1 MSLLRVA
8 EPEPPAQRWL
18 PTHVQVTVLQARGLR
33 TKGGGGGGKPGTS
46 DAYTIIQ
53 LGREKYSTSVAEK
66 STGSPEW
73 KEECSFELPPG
84 ALELG
89 EPADWGGGSPRGQG
103 GCELVLTVMHRALIG
118 LDKFLGQAT
127 VALQPVFRES
137 RSMRSQWHKLHS
149 KAGKKEKERG
159 AIQVTI
165 QFTRNNL
172 TASMFDLSMKD
183 KPRSPFGKLKDK
195 MKGKKKYDLESA
207 SAIIPSST
215 GALDMEEDY
224 ELGGKK
230 SKGKGGFFKNKLR
243 KSSLT
248 QSNTSLGSDSTI
260 SSASGSLAN
269 NFGIT
274 INVPEVTKSPSRH
287 SSLSTERSVKD
298 YLPSPKLTHKRAFS
312 DEISQVNVVAEPKA
326 IQSPKPKDDPVSRSS
341 LCVNGSHVYSDE
353 PAPKSPMSG
362 LPSSLPLSLPLQ
374 NIARKSEEGF
384 HAGFPP
390 PDSEDLPWGVRQQKE
405 EPRFLPSPPSLAVQE
420 ENKVSTKAVTLSNH
434 LGRAKLEEGSRLETK
449 PVQIAT
455 PMVFSMEVTKDK
467 SHEETRKEDKKS
479 KVGLFHHGGTKGDA
493 GNKSLGEKLG
503 SSLTISPQVTAAGDE
518 KSKSSSW
525 FGSKDTK
532 EPSQKPSLEVSP
544 KVETSSDA
552 PSHFSPCSP
561 VQCPPAAI
569 VHPARMLST
578 NLLTAAEESQFGCLS
593 PTNPFLHSLHSN
605 PFFEDLLADQV
616 LNSPSPTHFFSS
628 FQSGSHATKEVV
640 GHLYSSEDYSPSASL
655 GLHKPQQESSTQS
668 AGAPI
673 PEATPT
679 SQGLSPPREQ
689 TPATPPVFDW
699 DDTFDAF
706 ATSRLKPEIREE
718 SLLNSV
724 VMEDVAYI
732 DDPSPTGSP
741 AELVHENQIEKAKVE
756 PQGADEVSL
765 GPGSWADVT
774 ILKEREPNVL
784 KTVQEATR
792 REDGVLDHLGSL
804 LESEKT
810 STSQAWSALGASGK
824 EEDAA
829 ALTTQNSA
837 REKWDSETVH
847 VEKLTVAYSEE
858 EPNSAGEDEW
868 TTTATETIGGLWE
881 SDQTVAEKEHEI
893 QESMFRPRP
902 PSDEGIFEEESSPVS
917 APGLLTKSNLVL
929 EKPSEVL
936 PRNKAALSLLV
947 SKVEAAEK
955 PSAVFDISDG
965 QDSSN
970 TEGMVD
976 IKPPGGGL
984 QTSAQLEADEASM
997 KLGSDFH
1004 ERQIPSAVWTETP
1017 EREEESSGAAGLEIT
1032 MGAPPPKP
1040 PRWFTPWD
1048 FREEDDEAN
1057 LDTQMSQQGNEYQCE
1072 NEEGPKVAVQ
1082 PQYTHVSRENVSP
1095 VAPSPPVLGAAIIE
1109 AKASCVPSVAGDA
1122 DSATEDWVANLK
1134 ARANEFT
1141 KRDTSSGENL
1151 LEINEETGA
1160 EQFETCPSKFS
1171 LDRLGLSDAEEDS
1184 NKLEMVKPSFHP
1196 QSQQLTERRSGAGWG
1211 LSETAPAFPERKEI
1225 LPEQLIPSKPDTPRD
1240 PESSQSVL
1248 FCTAVEEQWPATH
1261 YPSPSPADQLERLA
1275 LQEHPS
1281 QPRPKSGKGDNQGHL
1296 GKAPAQPAERE
1307 PQTPEVLESLTCA
1320 SEQGSYSADRPEPL
1334 SSQRLSWSVDQVI
1347 DFKKAEFWRPVSGEE
1362 SREQADTST
1371 LGNPFTPRVS
1381 PSSPNNPFVEKP
1393 PDVLPIQATSPEM
1406 PGQGGLN
1413 FKDLHKEAAPHGFQ
1427 PANLPGDQ
1435 LVELPFLHGNQPLAF
1450 STPSLVAATNPQQF
1464 NFPSPIVCPTTGGV
1478 PAVTSRAA
1486 AQSSCP
1492 LLQTSGMKVSTL
1504 TVLPKETQPAE
1515 KPSFHQTSSPHPV
1528 KPISAAV
1535 AEVSG
1540 EKKQHRSTLTT
1551 ALSSGL
1557 EKLKTVTTS
1566 SVQPVTPSSQL
1577 EKMESKKLKDA
1588 ALPDQSAKYYHLT
1601 HDELIQLLLQRE
1613 KELSRK
1619 EEHVHELENYI
1630 DQLLVRIMEQSPTL
1644 LQIPLEKNTTSK

>member
-1 MSLLRVA
+1 
-8 EPEPPAQRWL
+8 
-18 PTHVQVTVLQARGLR
+18 
-33 TKGGGGGGKPGTS
+33 
-46 DAYTIIQ
+46 
-53 LGREKYSTSVAEK
+53 
-66 STGSPEW
+66 
-73 KEECSFELPPG
+73 
-84 ALELG
+84 
-89 EPADWGGGSPRGQG
+89 
-103 GCELVLTVMHRALIG
+103 
-118 LDKFLGQAT
+118 
-127 VALQPVFRES
+127 
-137 RSMRSQWHKLHS
+137 
-149 KAGKKEKERG
+149 
-159 AIQVTI
+159 
-165 QFTRNNL
+165 
-172 TASMFDLSMKD
+172 MFDLSMKD

-298 YLPSPKLTHKRAFS
+298 YLPSPKLAHKRAFS

-353 PAPKSPMSG
+353 PAPKSPMSD

-374 NIARKSEEGF
+374 NITRKSEEGF

-479 KVGLFHHGGTKGDA
+479 KVGFFHHGGTKGDA

-532 EPSQKPSLEVSP
+532 EPSQKP
-544 KVETSSDA
+544 
-552 PSHFSPCSP
+552 
-561 VQCPPAAI
+561 
-569 VHPARMLST
+569 
-578 NLLTAAEESQFGCLS
+578 
-593 PTNPFLHSLHSN
+593 
-605 PFFEDLLADQV
+605 
-616 LNSPSPTHFFSS
+616 S

-689 TPATPPVFDW
+689 TPATPSVFDW

-706 ATSRLKPEIREE
+706 ATSRLKPETREE

-741 AELVHENQIEKAKVE
+741 AELVHENQTEKAKTE

-774 ILKEREPNVL
+774 ILKEMEANVL

-792 REDGVLDHLGSL
+792 KEDGVLGHLGSL

-824 EEDAA
+824 EDAAA

-837 REKWDSETVH
+837 REKWDSETVR

-902 PSDEGIFEEESSPVS
+902 PSDEGILEEESSPVN

-929 EKPSEVL
+929 EKPSEAL
-936 PRNKAALSLLV
+936 PQNKAALSLLG

-955 PSAVFDISDG
+955 PSAVVDIGDG

-970 TEGMVD
+970 TEGMID

-984 QTSAQLEADEASM
+984 QISAQLEADEASM

-1109 AKASCVPSVAGDA
+1109 AKARRIPSVAGDA

-1184 NKLEMVKPSFHP
+1184 NKLEMVKPSFHS

-1211 LSETAPAFPERKEI
+1211 LSETAPAFPERNEI

-1248 FCTAVEEQWPATH
+1248 FCTAVEEQRPATQ

-1307 PQTPEVLESLTCA
+1307 PQTPEALESLTCV

-1413 FKDLHKEAAPHGFQ
+1413 VKDLHKEAAPHGFQ
-1427 PANLPGDQ
+1427 PANLPGDP

-1464 NFPSPIVCPTTGGV
+1464 NFPSPIMCPTTGGV

>member
-53 LGREKYSTSVAEK
+53 LGREKYSTSVVEK

-103 GCELVLTVMHRALIG
+103 GCDLVLTVMHRALIG

-298 YLPSPKLTHKRAFS
+298 YLPSPKLAHKRAFS

-353 PAPKSPMSG
+353 PAPKSPMSD
-362 LPSSLPLSLPLQ
+362 LPSSFPLSLPLQ
-374 NIARKSEEGF
+374 NITRKSEEGF

-503 SSLTISPQVTAAGDE
+503 SSLTISPQVTAVGDE

-532 EPSQKPSLEVSP
+532 EPSQKP
-544 KVETSSDA
+544 
-552 PSHFSPCSP
+552 
-561 VQCPPAAI
+561 
-569 VHPARMLST
+569 
-578 NLLTAAEESQFGCLS
+578 
-593 PTNPFLHSLHSN
+593 
-605 PFFEDLLADQV
+605 
-616 LNSPSPTHFFSS
+616 S

-689 TPATPPVFDW
+689 TLATPSVFDW

-706 ATSRLKPEIREE
+706 ATSRLKPETREE

-741 AELVHENQIEKAKVE
+741 AELVHENQTEKAKAE

-774 ILKEREPNVL
+774 IVKEMEANVL

-792 REDGVLDHLGSL
+792 KEDGVLGHLGSL

-810 STSQAWSALGASGK
+810 STSQAWSALGTSGK

-837 REKWDSETVH
+837 REKWDSETVC

-902 PSDEGIFEEESSPVS
+902 PSDEGIFEEESSPVN

-929 EKPSEVL
+929 EKPSEAL
-936 PRNKAALSLLV
+936 PQNKAALSLLG

-955 PSAVFDISDG
+955 PSAVVDIGDG

-970 TEGMVD
+970 TEGMID

-1109 AKASCVPSVAGDA
+1109 AKARRVPSVAGDA

-1184 NKLEMVKPSFHP
+1184 NKLEMVKPSFHS

-1211 LSETAPAFPERKEI
+1211 LSETAPAFPERNEI

-1248 FCTAVEEQWPATH
+1248 FCTAVEEQRPATH

-1307 PQTPEVLESLTCA
+1307 PQTPEALESLTCV

-1371 LGNPFTPRVS
+1371 LGNPFTPSVS

-1413 FKDLHKEAAPHGFQ
+1413 VKDLHKEAAPHGFQ
-1427 PANLPGDQ
+1427 PANLPGDP

-1464 NFPSPIVCPTTGGV
+1464 NFPSPIMCPTTGGV

>member
-53 LGREKYSTSVAEK
+53 LGREKYSTSVVEK

-137 RSMRSQWHKLHS
+137 RSRRSQWHKLHS

-298 YLPSPKLTHKRAFS
+298 YLPSPKLAHKRAFS

-353 PAPKSPMSG
+353 PAPKSPMSD

-374 NIARKSEEGF
+374 NITRKSEEGF

-532 EPSQKPSLEVSP
+532 EPSQKPS
-544 KVETSSDA
+544 
-552 PSHFSPCSP
+552 
-561 VQCPPAAI
+561 
-569 VHPARMLST
+569 
-578 NLLTAAEESQFGCLS
+578 
-593 PTNPFLHSLHSN
+593 
-605 PFFEDLLADQV
+605 
-616 LNSPSPTHFFSS
+616 

-689 TPATPPVFDW
+689 TPATPSVFDW

-706 ATSRLKPEIREE
+706 ATSRLKPETREE

-741 AELVHENQIEKAKVE
+741 AELVHENQTEKAKAE

-774 ILKEREPNVL
+774 ILKEMEANVL

-792 REDGVLDHLGSL
+792 KEDGVLGHLGSL

-824 EEDAA
+824 EDAAA

-837 REKWDSETVH
+837 REKWDSETVR

-902 PSDEGIFEEESSPVS
+902 PSDEGILEEESSPVN

-929 EKPSEVL
+929 EKPSEAL
-936 PRNKAALSLLV
+936 PQNKAALSLLG

-955 PSAVFDISDG
+955 PSAVVDISDG

-970 TEGMVD
+970 TEGMID

-1109 AKASCVPSVAGDA
+1109 AKARRIPSVAGDA

-1184 NKLEMVKPSFHP
+1184 NKLEMVKPSFHS

-1211 LSETAPAFPERKEI
+1211 LSETAPAFPERNEI

-1248 FCTAVEEQWPATH
+1248 FCTAVEEQRPATQ

-1296 GKAPAQPAERE
+1296 GKAPAQPAEWE
-1307 PQTPEVLESLTCA
+1307 PQTPEALESLTCV

-1413 FKDLHKEAAPHGFQ
+1413 VKDLHKEAAPHGFQ
-1427 PANLPGDQ
+1427 PANLPGDP

-1464 NFPSPIVCPTTGGV
+1464 NFPSPIMCPTTGGV

>member
-8 EPEPPAQRWL
+8 EPEPPLQRWL

-89 EPADWGGGSPRGQG
+89 EPADWGGGSPRGKG
-103 GCELVLTVMHRALIG
+103 GCQLVLTVMHRALIG

-127 VALQPVFRES
+127 VPLQPVFRES
-137 RSMRSQWHKLHS
+137 RSMKSQWHKLHS

-159 AIQVTI
+159 DIQVTI

-207 SAIIPSST
+207 SAIIPSSM

-287 SSLSTERSVKD
+287 SSLSIERSVKD

-312 DEISQVNVVAEPKA
+312 DEISQLNVVAEPKA
-326 IQSPKPKDDPVSRSS
+326 IQNLKPKDDPVSRSP

-384 HAGFPP
+384 HAGYPL
-390 PDSEDLPWGVRQQKE
+390 PDSENLPWGVRQQKE

-434 LGRAKLEEGSRLETK
+434 LGRAKLEEGSRLETR

-455 PMVFSMEVTKDK
+455 PMVFSIEVMKDK
-467 SHEETRKEDKKS
+467 SLEETRKEDKKS

-532 EPSQKPSLEVSP
+532 EPSQKPS
-544 KVETSSDA
+544 
-552 PSHFSPCSP
+552 
-561 VQCPPAAI
+561 
-569 VHPARMLST
+569 
-578 NLLTAAEESQFGCLS
+578 
-593 PTNPFLHSLHSN
+593 
-605 PFFEDLLADQV
+605 
-616 LNSPSPTHFFSS
+616 

-640 GHLYSSEDYSPSASL
+640 GHVYSSEDYSPSASL
-655 GLHKPQQESSTQS
+655 GLHKPQQESSIQS

-679 SQGLSPPREQ
+679 SQELSPPREQ
-689 TPATPPVFDW
+689 TPATPPVSDW

-718 SLLNSV
+718 SLLDSV
-724 VMEDVAYI
+724 VMEGLAYV

-741 AELVHENQIEKAKVE
+741 AELVHENQTEKAKAE

-765 GPGSWADVT
+765 GPGSWADVA
-774 ILKEREPNVL
+774 ILKEMEANVL
-784 KTVQEATR
+784 KTAQEVNL
-792 REDGVLDHLGSL
+792 REDGVLGHLGSL
-804 LESEKT
+804 LESERT
-810 STSQAWSALGASGK
+810 STSQAWSALGALGK

-837 REKWDSETVH
+837 REKWDSEMVH
-847 VEKLTVAYSEE
+847 VEKLTVAYNEE

-868 TTTATETIGGLWE
+868 TTTATETIGGPWE
-881 SDQTVAEKEHEI
+881 SDQMVTEKEHEI
-893 QESMFRPRP
+893 QESMFRPC
-902 PSDEGIFEEESSPVS
+902 SDEGIFEEESSPVS

-929 EKPSEVL
+929 EKPSEAL
-936 PRNKAALSLLV
+936 PQNNAALSLLV

-955 PSAVFDISDG
+955 PSAVVDIGDG

-970 TEGMVD
+970 TEGMID
-976 IKPPGGGL
+976 IKPPEGGL

-1004 ERQIPSAVWTETP
+1004 ERHISSTVWTETP

-1057 LDTQMSQQGNEYQCE
+1057 LDTHMSQQGNEYQCE

-1109 AKASCVPSVAGDA
+1109 AKARRVPSVAGDV

-1160 EQFETCPSKFS
+1160 EQFKTCPSKFS

-1184 NKLEMVKPSFHP
+1184 NKLEMVKPGFPP
-1196 QSQQLTERRSGAGWG
+1196 QSQQLTERHSGARWG
-1211 LSETAPAFPERKEI
+1211 LSETAPAFPERNEI
-1225 LPEQLIPSKPDTPRD
+1225 LPEQLIPSKPDIPRD

-1248 FCTAVEEQWPATH
+1248 FCTAVEEQRPATH

-1281 QPRPKSGKGDNQGHL
+1281 QPRPTSGKGDNQGHL
-1296 GKAPAQPAERE
+1296 GKAPAQPAEWE
-1307 PQTPEVLESLTCA
+1307 PQTPEALESPTCG
-1320 SEQGSYSADRPEPL
+1320 SEQGSYSADRPKPL
-1334 SSQRLSWSVDQVI
+1334 SSQRLSWSADQVT

-1393 PDVLPIQATSPEM
+1393 SDVLPIQATSPKI

-1413 FKDLHKEAAPHGFQ
+1413 FKDLHEEAAPHGFQ
-1427 PANLPGDQ
+1427 PANLPEDQ

-1464 NFPSPIVCPTTGGV
+1464 NFPSPIVCPTTSGV
-1478 PAVTSRAA
+1478 PAVTSWAA

-1492 LLQTSGMKVSTL
+1492 LLQTGGMKVSTL

-1515 KPSFHQTSSPHPV
+1515 KPSFHQTSRNRCKPDRWTAGEEGISTLVSAPTASSPHPV
-1528 KPISAAV
+1528 KPVSAAM

-1540 EKKQHRSTLTT
+1540 EKKQHKSTLTT

-1557 EKLKTVTTS
+1557 EKLKTVATS
-1566 SVQPVTPSSQL
+1566 SVQPATPSSQL

>member
-53 LGREKYSTSVAEK
+53 LGREKYSTSVVEK

-103 GCELVLTVMHRALIG
+103 GCDLVLTVMHRALIG

-298 YLPSPKLTHKRAFS
+298 YLPSPKLAHKRAFS

-353 PAPKSPMSG
+353 PAPKSPMSD
-362 LPSSLPLSLPLQ
+362 LPSSFPLSLPLQ
-374 NIARKSEEGF
+374 NITRKSEEGF

-503 SSLTISPQVTAAGDE
+503 SSLTISPQVTAVGDE

-532 EPSQKPSLEVSP
+532 EPSQKP
-544 KVETSSDA
+544 
-552 PSHFSPCSP
+552 
-561 VQCPPAAI
+561 
-569 VHPARMLST
+569 
-578 NLLTAAEESQFGCLS
+578 
-593 PTNPFLHSLHSN
+593 
-605 PFFEDLLADQV
+605 
-616 LNSPSPTHFFSS
+616 S

-689 TPATPPVFDW
+689 TLATPSVFDW

-706 ATSRLKPEIREE
+706 ATSRLKPETREE

-741 AELVHENQIEKAKVE
+741 AELVHENQTEKAKAE

-774 ILKEREPNVL
+774 IVKEMEANVL

-792 REDGVLDHLGSL
+792 KEDGVLGHLGSL

-810 STSQAWSALGASGK
+810 STSQAWSALGTSGK

-837 REKWDSETVH
+837 REKWDSETVC

-902 PSDEGIFEEESSPVS
+902 PSDEGIFEEESSPVN

-929 EKPSEVL
+929 EKPSEAL
-936 PRNKAALSLLV
+936 PQNKAALSLLG

-955 PSAVFDISDG
+955 PSAVVDIGDG

-970 TEGMVD
+970 TEGMID

-1109 AKASCVPSVAGDA
+1109 AKARRVPSVAGDA

-1184 NKLEMVKPSFHP
+1184 NKLEMVKPSFHS

-1211 LSETAPAFPERKEI
+1211 LSETAPAFPERNEI

-1248 FCTAVEEQWPATH
+1248 FCTAVEEQRPATH
-1261 YPSPSPADQLERLA
+1261 YPSPSPADQLE
-1275 LQEHPS
+1275 
-1281 QPRPKSGKGDNQGHL
+1281 
-1296 GKAPAQPAERE
+1296 
-1307 PQTPEVLESLTCA
+1307 
-1320 SEQGSYSADRPEPL
+1320 
-1334 SSQRLSWSVDQVI
+1334 
-1347 DFKKAEFWRPVSGEE
+1347 
-1362 SREQADTST
+1362 
-1371 LGNPFTPRVS
+1371 
-1381 PSSPNNPFVEKP
+1381 
-1393 PDVLPIQATSPEM
+1393 
-1406 PGQGGLN
+1406 
-1413 FKDLHKEAAPHGFQ
+1413 
-1427 PANLPGDQ
+1427 
-1435 LVELPFLHGNQPLAF
+1435 
-1450 STPSLVAATNPQQF
+1450 
-1464 NFPSPIVCPTTGGV
+1464 
-1478 PAVTSRAA
+1478 
-1486 AQSSCP
+1486 
-1492 LLQTSGMKVSTL
+1492 
-1504 TVLPKETQPAE
+1504 
-1515 KPSFHQTSSPHPV
+1515 SPHPV

>member
-8 EPEPPAQRWL
+8 EQEPPLQRWL

-33 TKGGGGGGKPGTS
+33 TKAGGGGGKPGTS

-66 STGSPEW
+66 SSGSPEW
-73 KEECSFELPPG
+73 KEECAFELPPG
-84 ALELG
+84 ALELE

-127 VALQPVFRES
+127 VPLQPVFRES
-137 RSMRSQWHKLHS
+137 RSMKSQWHKLHS

-159 AIQVTI
+159 EIQVTI

-207 SAIIPSST
+207 SAIISSST

-224 ELGGKK
+224 ELGRKK

-248 QSNTSLGSDSTI
+248 QSNTSLGSDSTT

-287 SSLSTERSVKD
+287 SSLSTEHSVKD

-326 IQSPKPKDDPVSRSS
+326 IQSLKPKNDPVSRSS

-390 PDSEDLPWGVRQQKE
+390 PDSEDLPWGASSFEKGQQKE

-434 LGRAKLEEGSRLETK
+434 LGRAKLEEGSRLEIK

-455 PMVFSMEVTKDK
+455 PLVFSMEVTKDK
-467 SHEETRKEDKKS
+467 PLEETRKEDKKS
-479 KVGLFHHGGTKGDA
+479 KISLFHHGGTKSDA

-503 SSLTISPQVTAAGDE
+503 SSLTVSPQVTAAGDE

-532 EPSQKPSLEVSP
+532 EPSQKPSF
-544 KVETSSDA
+544 
-552 PSHFSPCSP
+552 H
-561 VQCPPAAI
+561 
-569 VHPARMLST
+569 
-578 NLLTAAEESQFGCLS
+578 
-593 PTNPFLHSLHSN
+593 
-605 PFFEDLLADQV
+605 
-616 LNSPSPTHFFSS
+616 
-628 FQSGSHATKEVV
+628 SGSQATKEVV
-640 GHLYSSEDYSPSASL
+640 GHLYSSEDYSPSASI
-655 GLHKPQQESSTQS
+655 GLNKPQQESSTQS

-679 SQGLSPPREQ
+679 PQGLRPPREQ
-689 TPATPPVFDW
+689 TPVAPPVCDW

-718 SLLNSV
+718 SLLASV
-724 VMEDVAYI
+724 VMEGLAYV
-732 DDPSPTGSP
+732 DDPSPTESP
-741 AELVHENQIEKAKVE
+741 AELAQENKTEIAKTE
-756 PQGADEVSL
+756 PQAADEVSL
-765 GPGSWADVT
+765 GPGSWEDVT
-774 ILKEREPNVL
+774 LLKGMEENLL
-784 KTVQEATR
+784 KTAQEATL
-792 REDGVLDHLGSL
+792 REDGVLSHLPLSSL

-810 STSQAWSALGASGK
+810 STSPPWSAWSAVGASGK
-824 EEDAA
+824 EEDVA

-837 REKWDSETVH
+837 RAKWAPETVH
-847 VEKLTVAYSEE
+847 VLKPTVAYNEE
-858 EPNSAGEDEW
+858 EPSSAGEDEW
-868 TTTATETIGGLWE
+868 TTTGTETIGGLSE
-881 SDQTVAEKEHEI
+881 SDRTVAEKEHEVE
-893 QESMFRPRP
+893 ESRFRPCP
-902 PSDEGIFEEESSPVS
+902 PSDDGIFEEESSPVS

-929 EKPSEVL
+929 EKPSEAL
-936 PRNKAALSLLV
+936 PGNNAVPTSLV

-955 PSAVFDISDG
+955 PPAVVDVSDG
-965 QDSSN
+965 QNSSN
-970 TEGMVD
+970 TEGMID
-976 IKPPGGGL
+976 IKPLGGGL
-984 QTSAQLEADEASM
+984 QICAQLEADEASM

-1004 ERQIPSAVWTETP
+1004 ERHVPSAVWTETP
-1017 EREEESSGAAGLEIT
+1017 EREEENSEAAGLEMT

-1040 PRWFTPWD
+1040 RRWFTPGD
-1048 FREEDDEAN
+1048 FREEGDEAN
-1057 LDTQMSQQGNEYQCE
+1057 LETQRSQQDNESQRE
-1072 NEEGPKVAVQ
+1072 NEEGPEVEIH
-1082 PQYTHVSRENVSP
+1082 PQYTHVSRENGSP
-1095 VAPSPPVLGAAIIE
+1095 VAVSPPALGAAIIE
-1109 AKASCVPSVAGDA
+1109 AKARSVPSVAGDA

-1134 ARANEFT
+1134 AKANEFAE
-1141 KRDTSSGENL
+1141 RDASSGENL

-1171 LDRLGLSDAEEDS
+1171 LDRLGLSDAEDDA
-1184 NKLEMVKPSFHP
+1184 NKLETVKPGFPP
-1196 QSQQLTERRSGAGWG
+1196 QSQELTERRSGAGWG
-1211 LSETAPAFPERKEI
+1211 LSETAPAFPERNEI

-1240 PESSQSVL
+1240 PESSRSL
-1248 FCTAVEEQWPATH
+1248 PFCMAVEEQWPATH
-1261 YPSPSPADQLERLA
+1261 YPSPSPASQLE
-1275 LQEHPS
+1275 
-1281 QPRPKSGKGDNQGHL
+1281 
-1296 GKAPAQPAERE
+1296 
-1307 PQTPEVLESLTCA
+1307 
-1320 SEQGSYSADRPEPL
+1320 
-1334 SSQRLSWSVDQVI
+1334 
-1347 DFKKAEFWRPVSGEE
+1347 
-1362 SREQADTST
+1362 
-1371 LGNPFTPRVS
+1371 
-1381 PSSPNNPFVEKP
+1381 
-1393 PDVLPIQATSPEM
+1393 
-1406 PGQGGLN
+1406 
-1413 FKDLHKEAAPHGFQ
+1413 
-1427 PANLPGDQ
+1427 
-1435 LVELPFLHGNQPLAF
+1435 
-1450 STPSLVAATNPQQF
+1450 
-1464 NFPSPIVCPTTGGV
+1464 
-1478 PAVTSRAA
+1478 
-1486 AQSSCP
+1486 
-1492 LLQTSGMKVSTL
+1492 
-1504 TVLPKETQPAE
+1504 
-1515 KPSFHQTSSPHPV
+1515 SPHPV

-1577 EKMESKKLKDA
+1577 EKVESKKLKDA

-1619 EEHVHELENYI
+1619 EEHIHELENYI
-1630 DQLLVRIMEQSPTL
+1630 DQLLVRIMERSPTL